1 MKRTFADLHLCLE
14 NRKSEHATRLLE
26 KASELGYGLVAVT
39 FGQNV
44 APGEIEKLRKTCKH
58 IAVDVASRVDL
69 KPRTADDLLRDL
81 RRVRRKFELVGVS
94 CESKSVSRQAAKDRR
109 VDMLFF
115 PSIDFRRRFFDA
127 AEAELASTGVASFEV
142 DLRPL
147 LVLNGPSRIR
157 LLSSLRREVAVS
169 KHFGVPIIISSGV
182 SEELLMR
189 KPMEMAALASLF
201 GLKQEAATDAVS
213 ENPVTI
219 IRRNREKLSPR
230 FVSPGIRIIRKGS
243 DC

>member
-1 MKRTFADLHLCLE
+1 MKRTFADLHLCPE
-14 NRKSEHATRLLE
+14 NRKSEDMIRLLE
-26 KASELGYGLVAVT
+26 KASELGYGLVAMT
-39 FGQNV
+39 FGQSV
-44 APGEIEKLRKTCKH
+44 ALGEIEKLRKTGKH
-58 IAVDVASRVDL
+58 IGVDVASRIDL
-69 KPRTADDLLRDL
+69 KPGTADDLLRDL

-94 CESKSVSRQAAKDRR
+94 CDSKSVSRQAAKDRR

-115 PSIDFRRRFFDA
+115 PSIDFRRRFFDG
-127 AEAELASTGVASFEV
+127 AEAELASTGVASFEI

-157 LLSSLRREVAVS
+157 LLSSLRKEVAVS

-201 GLKQEAATDAVS
+201 DLKQEAAIDAVS
-213 ENPVTI
+213 KNPVAVI
-219 IRRNREKLSPR
+219 KRNREKLSPG
-230 FVSPGIRIIRKGS
+230 FVAPGIRIIRKGS

>member
-1 MKRTFADLHLCLE
+1 MKRTFADLHLCPE
-14 NRKSEHATRLLE
+14 TRKSEHTIRLLE
-26 KASELGYGLVAVT
+26 KASKLGYGLVAVT
-39 FGQNV
+39 FGQSV
-44 APGEIEKLRKTCKH
+44 ASGEIEELRKTCKH
-58 IAVDVASRVDL
+58 IGVDVASRVDL

-81 RRVRRKFELVGVS
+81 RKVRRKFELIGVS

-115 PSIDFRRRFFDA
+115 PSIDFRRRFFDV
-127 AEAELASTGVASFEV
+127 AEAELASTGVASFEI

-147 LVLNGPSRIR
+147 LVLNGPAKIR
-157 LLSSLRREVAVS
+157 LLSTLRKEVVVS
-169 KHFGVPIIISSGV
+169 KHFRIPIIISSGV

-189 KPMEMAALASLF
+189 RPMEMAALASLF
-201 GLKQEAATDAVS
+201 DLEQEAAIDAVS
-213 ENPVTI
+213 KNPVTI

-230 FVSPGIRIIRKGS
+230 FVAPGIRIIRKGS